1 MLTSRINKRDIIFWT
16 EIISVFFSI
25 LLIIIYFIYR
35 DKIIFSVS
43 FIGTILFLAC
53 IKGILGMNKLK
64 TEKSPFKKERAKHHI
79 YEAVWILAGMLLYH
93 LFYLIILIKN

>member
-35 DKIIFSVS
+35 NKMIFSVT
-43 FIGTILFLAC
+43 FLGTILFVAC
-53 IKGILGMNKLK
+53 IKGMLGMNKLR

-79 YEAVWILAGMLLYH
+79 YEAVWILAGMLPIG
-93 LFYLIILIKN
+93 FFIIYFI

>member
-25 LLIIIYFIYR
+25 LLIIIYFIYK
-35 DKIIFSVS
+35 DKTIFSVT
-43 FIGTILFLAC
+43 FIGTILFLGC

-64 TEKSPFKKERAKHHI
+64 TEKSPFKKERAKHHM
-79 YEAVWILAGMLLYH
+79 YEAVWILAGMLPIC
-93 LFYLIILIKN
+93 FFIIYFI

>member
-35 DKIIFSVS
+35 NKMIFSVT
-43 FIGTILFLAC
+43 FLGTILFVAC
-53 IKGILGMNKLK
+53 MKGMLGMNKLR

-79 YEAVWILAGMLLYH
+79 YEAVWILAGMLPIG
-93 LFYLIILIKN
+93 FFIIYFI